1 MVHAT
6 RRRLARRVL
15 HVFAA
20 AAAVGAL
27 LTPSAALADGE
38 KKAVYTITNA
48 ASGNAVLAFHRA
60 ANGALTP
67 AGTFPTGG
75 TGTGAG
81 LGSGH
86 SLVVSRDGRALVVVN
101 AGNSTVSAFKV
112 DHDGLRLIGSPVAS
126 GGTRP
131 TSLTLDD
138 DLLYVM
144 NAGSNS
150 IAGFRLDDKRGL
162 TPIAGSDSAAGRGDE
177 RAVADPVRQDWAGVD
192 RRRARLEHHRHL
204 CRRSSRRRRSCPHDA
219 VKRGRAIRLRR
230 RSAWKYPV
238 LRDNP
243 GRRTDERRHLIRRV
257 AHWRADAERWSGLF
271 GPGGYRRTLTSRL
284 PQESVKVFVFDAIH
298 HQANPSGVLEHIHA
312 ALAPGGVFVIKEP
325 ASVQQP

>member
-6 RRRLARRVL
+6 RRRLARRFL
-15 HVFAA
+15 HVLAA
-20 AAAVGAL
+20 AAALGAL

-48 ASGNAVLAFHRA
+48 ASGNAVFAFHRS
-60 ANGALTP
+60 ANGELTP

-86 SLVVSRDGRALVVVN
+86 SIVVSKDGRALVVVN
-101 AGNSTVSAFKV
+101 AGNSTISAFKV
-112 DHDGLRLIGSPVAS
+112 NHDGLRLIGSPVAS

-162 TPIAGSDSAAGRGDE
+162 TPITGSIQPLGAGTSVPSQIQFQNSGHSAKK
-177 RAVADPVRQDWAGVD
+177 RAAEIVCDGLV
-192 RRRARLEHHRHL
+192 
-204 CRRSSRRRRSCPHDA
+204 
-219 VKRGRAIRLRR
+219 RGRVLSTGPCAVGEA
-230 RSAWKYPV
+230 SAC
-238 LRDNP
+238 R
-243 GRRTDERRHLIRRV
+243 
-257 AHWRADAERWSGLF
+257 
-271 GPGGYRRTLTSRL
+271 
-284 PQESVKVFVFDAIH
+284 
-298 HQANPSGVLEHIHA
+298 
-312 ALAPGGVFVIKEP
+312 
-325 ASVQQP
+325 